1 MKQREALN
9 DLTLD
14 ILSLSKKKN
23 RKLIVILMISV
34 AFNIILSLSIIDMK
48 TSPVQ
53 CADETILM
61 GVVMGKKP
69 SPHIETRKKLKD
81 IYEVKTFEDLL
92 ERCVL
97 TEEEKYILRQHYLHG
112 KSFVAISL
120 DMGYS
125 EDTIKHKHQK
135 ILKKIKRLL

>member
-23 RKLIVILMISV
+23 RRLIVILMISV
-34 AFNIILSLSIIDMK
+34 AFNIILSLSVIDMK
-48 TSPVQ
+48 MTPVQ

-69 SPHIETRKKLKD
+69 SHI
-81 IYEVKTFEDLL
+81 
-92 ERCVL
+92 
-97 TEEEKYILRQHYLHG
+97 
-112 KSFVAISL
+112 
-120 DMGYS
+120 
-125 EDTIKHKHQK
+125 
-135 ILKKIKRLL
+135 